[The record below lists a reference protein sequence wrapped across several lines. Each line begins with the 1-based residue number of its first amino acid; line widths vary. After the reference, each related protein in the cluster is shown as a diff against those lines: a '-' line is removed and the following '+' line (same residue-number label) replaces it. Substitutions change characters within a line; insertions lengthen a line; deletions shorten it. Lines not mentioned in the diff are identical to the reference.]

1 MWIGRICLVI
11 ISQQQAMYLVE
22 HFSGR
27 PLRDVVMLKR
37 FFSLLQ
43 YYPPPPTE
51 RLHASMKH
59 QQRSAIYFQA
69 QQETAAS
76 KPREEKKIKHKQL
89 LFAYSDLRFGRSRS
103 SKVNLLSS
111 GFLSTIKTGFNSTF
125 SECRCKDAE
134 HFRLCESLRA
144 PSAV

>member
-1 MWIGRICLVI
+1 MDWENLPGHNLAATSHV
-11 ISQQQAMYLVE
+11 
-22 HFSGR
+22 FSGT
-27 PLRDVVMLKR
+27 
-37 FFSLLQ
+37 FFWTATQRRGHVKKIFQSATVL
-43 YYPPPPTE
+43 PPPPTE